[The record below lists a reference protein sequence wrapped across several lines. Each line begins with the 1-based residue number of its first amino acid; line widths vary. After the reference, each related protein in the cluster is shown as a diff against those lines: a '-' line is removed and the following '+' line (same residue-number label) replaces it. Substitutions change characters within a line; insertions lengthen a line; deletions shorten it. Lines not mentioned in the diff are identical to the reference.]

1 MTQEQSTTPG
11 KSERGHAISRS
22 NDPQS
27 PVVQQ
32 LQRQLA
38 NGLLLYS
45 NYKRYHWQTY
55 GPLFRDLHL
64 VFDEFADEVLATV
77 DPIAE
82 RLRMIGQDPVAGPH
96 EILKTASIAP
106 AELSQ
111 TMREMVAEADGHLL
125 TVIREMRDAVRA
137 AEDADDPG
145 TVDLFSRYVQIHEKH
160 EWWLRELLERG
171 DRLVN

>member
-1 MTQEQSTTPG
+1 MARDPSTP
-11 KSERGHAISRS
+11 ERGRAISQS
-22 NDPQS
+22 NDAKS
-27 PVVQQ
+27 PVVQH

-64 VFDEFADEVLATV
+64 VFDEFAEEVLETV

-96 EILKTASIAP
+96 EILKTASIHP

-111 TMREMVAEADGHLL
+111 TMREMVAEADAHLI
-125 TVIREMRDAVRA
+125 TVIREMRDGVRA
-137 AEDADDPG
+137 AEEADDPG
-145 TVDLFSRYVQIHEKH
+145 TVDLLSRYVQIHEKH

>member
-1 MTQEQSTTPG
+1 VADKQSTPARP
-11 KSERGHAISRS
+11 ERSRDISQS
-22 NDPQS
+22 NDPKS
-27 PVVQQ
+27 PVVQH

-64 VFDEFADEVLATV
+64 VFDEFADEVLETV

-96 EILKTASIAP
+96 EVLKTASIHP
-106 AELSQ
+106 AELAQ
-111 TMREMVAEADGHLL
+111 TMREMVAEADEHLL
-125 TVIREMRDAVRA
+125 TVIREMRDGVRA

-145 TVDLFSRYVQIHEKH
+145 TVDLLSRYVQIHEKH

>member
-1 MTQEQSTTPG
+1 MAEA
-11 KSERGHAISRS
+11 KSERAASDERAITRD
-22 NDPQS
+22 NDPHS
-27 PVVQQ
+27 PVVTH

-38 NGLLLYS
+38 NALLLYS

-64 VFDEFADEVLATV
+64 VFDEFADEVLETV

-82 RLRMIGQDPVAGPH
+82 RLRMIGQDPIAGPN
-96 EILKTASIAP
+96 EILKTTSIHPAS
-106 AELSQ
+106 LSQ
-111 TMREMVAEADGHLL
+111 TMREMVAEADEHLM
-125 TVIREMRDAVRA
+125 TVIREIRDAVRA
-137 AEDADDPG
+137 AEEANDPG
-145 TVDLFSRYVQIHEKH
+145 TVDLLSRYVQIHEKH